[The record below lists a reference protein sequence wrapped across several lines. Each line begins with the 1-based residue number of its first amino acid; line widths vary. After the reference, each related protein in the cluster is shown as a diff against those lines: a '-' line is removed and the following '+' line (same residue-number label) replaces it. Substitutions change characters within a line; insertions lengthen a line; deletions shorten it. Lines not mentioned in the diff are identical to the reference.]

1 MLITIWSH
9 FNITHTSSLQTLRL
23 TKRTTDW
30 GLWEVSVMCH
40 CWLSSAQWSPSLGW
54 WLPGLV
60 WCGLCLSLEAVSAPA
75 RLHADLQEWCDSTGY
90 TQYQTFTSFHWQL
103 LLIEEGNFL
112 NKKLCP
118 HSNPRGRTL
127 MVALCVYT
135 VVPLSRSGEMSSSE
149 LPRCHWDQNK

>member
-1 MLITIWSH
+1 MLITIWTH
-9 FNITHTSSLQTLRL
+9 FNITLAASQLSAL
-23 TKRTTDW
+23 TRGQLTEVCERSVSCVTAGW
-30 GLWEVSVMCH
+30 AVPSGLHLSVGGC
-40 CWLSSAQWSPSLGW
+40 
-54 WLPGLV
+54 LV
-60 WCGLCLSLEAVSAPA
+60 WFGAASVSHWRLSVHQLDCMLTS
-75 RLHADLQEWCDSTGY
+75 RRCDSTGY

-103 LLIEEGNFL
+103 FLIEEGNFL